1 MPSDLEIVNGA
12 LSRLGIAPISSIG
25 ENSEEG
31 ALAQSTYYIYR
42 DQLLQSHPWNFA
54 VDTIS
59 LSTASP
65 IPEGYASAFQVPGD
79 TLRVLSIVNLPD
91 TEGWAI
97 EGDKLYT
104 NLDRTECWIKRIRK
118 VTQSGR
124 FSAGFADA
132 LMAKLAAEW
141 AEALTSSNTL
151 LDRME
156 ALRDRKT
163 RETRSFDGQEGTPK
177 VVNHRGWVSQR

>member
-12 LSRLGIAPISSIG
+12 LSRLGVAPIATIG
-25 ENSEEG
+25 EDSEEG
-31 ALAQSTYYIYR
+31 ALAQATYSIYR

-54 VDTIS
+54 VRTQE
-59 LSTASP
+59 LSVASP
-65 IPEGYASAFQVPGD
+65 IPEGWASAFQVPGD
-79 TLRVLSIVNLPD
+79 ALRVIEIVNVSPN
-91 TEGWAI
+91 ESWSI
-97 EGDKLYT
+97 EGSVLYT
-104 NLDRTECWIKRIRK
+104 NLDRTTCFIKYIKRI
-118 VTQSGR
+118 TQSGN
-124 FSAGFADA
+124 FSAGFSDA

-163 RETRSFDGQEGTPK
+163 RETRSFDGQEGTPR
-177 VVNHRGWVSQR
+177 VIRHHSWTETR